1 MSSADNICKQF
12 DPNQVRHF
20 VGPDLDP
27 NCMALM
33 LFLKEF
39 FEKVGFEKN
48 QQILKKLPRMQSSS
62 N

>member
-12 DPNQVRHF
+12 DPNQVRHV

-27 NCMALM
+27 NCMTLM

-39 FEKVGFEKN
+39 FEKVGFEKKSADFETVTQN
-48 QQILKKLPRMQSSS
+48 AKF
-62 N
+62 